1 MLVHK
6 RESKAL
12 RNIHERQTDSQDRSQ
27 ADFTTTDRREIE
39 DRGRSK
45 EFSLLV
51 KLLQGFDFFFFLNV
65 TLMHLGY
72 SEVITNVFKLT
83 KNFSE
88 IVFLFS
94 PK

>member
-1 MLVHK
+1 MKDRQIHK
-6 RESKAL
+6 TAVKQTLQQQTGERLKTEGEVKNSHSWLSFSKAL
-12 RNIHERQTDSQDRSQ
+12 I
-27 ADFTTTDRREIE
+27 
-39 DRGRSK
+39 
-45 EFSLLV
+45 
-51 KLLQGFDFFFFLNV
+51 FFFFLNV